1 MDTLV
6 ITELPIKVWTRTY
19 KNHLE
24 ELAKK
29 EDSILADIRE
39 FHKDNSIRFELSVP
53 KLKDM
58 SKE

>member
-1 MDTLV
+1 M

-24 ELAKK
+24 ELAQK
-29 EDSILADIRE
+29 EDSILTDIRE
-39 FHKDNSIRFELSVP
+39 FHKDNSIRFELFVP

-58 SKE
+58 TKE